1 MQILSRT
8 DDTFKTL
15 CQPKVKVD
23 DINVTGDSITVSWE
37 QAPIEDVLEGW
48 SRLKVDSYDLMIHP
62 AENKIKTVTKNRD
75 GKPLMNEFDNLKG
88 RNI

>member
-1 MQILSRT
+1 M
-8 DDTFKTL
+8 
-15 CQPKVKVD
+15 
-23 DINVTGDSITVSWE
+23 VSLE

-88 RNI
+88 RNM

>member
-23 DINVTGDSITVSWE
+23 DINVTGDRITVSWE
-37 QAPIEDVLEGW
+37 QAPIEEILEGW

-75 GKPLMNEFDNLKG
+75 GNPLMNEFNNLKG

>member
-1 MQILSRT
+1 MKILSRT

-15 CQPKVKVD
+15 CQPKVD
-23 DINVTGDSITVSWE
+23 EINVTGDSITVSWE

-75 GKPLMNEFDNLKG
+75 GQQLRNEFDNLKG
-88 RNI
+88 TNI

>member
-1 MQILSRT
+1 MKILSRT

-15 CQPKVKVD
+15 CQPKVD
-23 DINVTGDSITVSWE
+23 AINVTGDSITVSWE

>member
-1 MQILSRT
+1 MKILSRT

-15 CQPKVKVD
+15 CQPKVD

>member
-1 MQILSRT
+1 MKILSRT

-15 CQPKVKVD
+15 CQPKVD
-23 DINVTGDSITVSWE
+23 AINVTGDSITVSWE

-62 AENKIKTVTKNRD
+62 AEKNKIMTVTKD
-75 GKPLMNEFDNLKG
+75 GKPLMSKFDNLKG
-88 RNI
+88 RNM

>member
-15 CQPKVKVD
+15 CQPKVD
-23 DINVTGDSITVSWE
+23 EINVTGDSITVSWE

-62 AENKIKTVTKNRD
+62 AEKNKIMTVTKD
-75 GKPLMNEFDNLKG
+75 GKPLMSKFDNLKG
-88 RNI
+88 RNM

>member
-1 MQILSRT
+1 MKILSRT

-15 CQPKVKVD
+15 CQPKVD

-62 AENKIKTVTKNRD
+62 AENKIKSVTKNRD

>member
-1 MQILSRT
+1 MKILSRT

-37 QAPIEDVLEGW
+37 QAPIEEILEGW